1 MPHMRWGWVAGVAIG
16 ALAGLAVTGCS
27 KNDNPGS
34 APTLPSIATTT
45 PVTTAV
51 VVATTLPKYYQV
63 QSGDTL
69 TEIAVAYEIPVQAL
83 LAANP
88 ELDSPDDIQAG
99 QFLVIPPRAGLVADQ
114 LPPTVAGQ
122 TAPTL
127 PARPRSDRPRLRS
140 ASRSETR
147 ASPAGR
153 LGRLHV
159 ASR

>member
-1 MPHMRWGWVAGVAIG
+1 MPHMRSRWVAGVAVG
-16 ALAGLAVTGCS
+16 ALAGVAVAGCS
-27 KNDNPGS
+27 KDDNPGS

-69 TEIAVAYEIPVQAL
+69 TEIAVAFAIPVQAL

-88 ELDSPDDIQAG
+88 DLESPDDIQAG
-99 QFLVIPPRAGLVADQ
+99 QFLVIPPREGLVADQ

-127 PARPRSDRPRLRS
+127 PTPS
-140 ASRSETR
+140 T
-147 ASPAGR
+147 
-153 LGRLHV
+153 V
-159 ASR
+159 APTSTP

>member
-1 MPHMRWGWVAGVAIG
+1 MTRVFRGRQ
-16 ALAGLAVTGCS
+16 
-27 KNDNPGS
+27 PGS

-51 VVATTLPKYYQV
+51 VVATTLPEYYEV

-83 LAANP
+83 LDANP

-99 QFLVIPPRAGLVADQ
+99 QFLVIPPREGLVADQ

-127 PARPRSDRPRLRS
+127 PAQSTVRGRRSTP
-140 ASRSETR
+140 
-147 ASPAGR
+147 
-153 LGRLHV
+153 
-159 ASR
+159 

>member
-1 MPHMRWGWVAGVAIG
+1 MPHMRSRWVVGVALG
-16 ALAGLAVTGCS
+16 ALGGLTLVGCS
-27 KNDNPGS
+27 KDDNPGS

-51 VVATTLPKYYQV
+51 VVATTLPKYYEV

-69 TEIAVAYEIPVQAL
+69 TEIAVAYAIPVQAL

-99 QFLVIPPRAGLVADQ
+99 QFLVIPPRDGLVADQ

-127 PARPRSDRPRLRS
+127 PTPS
-140 ASRSETR
+140 T
-147 ASPAGR
+147 
-153 LGRLHV
+153 V
-159 ASR
+159 APTSTP